1 MKKMPNDQT
10 KKFIPL
16 TIAIL
21 TLSDSRNL
29 ETDVSG
35 QVLIDKLLT
44 AGHLLG
50 DRKIIQDDRD
60 DLKIQLKKWI
70 IDDKIQVIICTG
82 GTGLTGRDITPEV
95 LHELYEKEIEGFG
108 EIFRQ
113 ISYKII
119 GTSALQSRATGGV
132 TNGTYLFAVPG
143 SPGACKDAWN
153 YIFAEQLDTR
163 FRPCNF
169 AEMIPRLK
177 ES

>member
-1 MKKMPNDQT
+1 MKKMPIDQT

-60 DLKIQLKKWI
+60 DLKIQLKNK
-70 IDDKIQVIICTG
+70 
-82 GTGLTGRDITPEV
+82 
-95 LHELYEKEIEGFG
+95 LYYVFK
-108 EIFRQ
+108 
-113 ISYKII
+113 
-119 GTSALQSRATGGV
+119 
-132 TNGTYLFAVPG
+132 N
-143 SPGACKDAWN
+143 
-153 YIFAEQLDTR
+153 
-163 FRPCNF
+163 
-169 AEMIPRLK
+169 
-177 ES
+177 